1 MPLIHKAL
9 DFQVRQVGNPEDRTL
24 EFIGSTATVD
34 RYGDIIEVA
43 GWDLQ
48 NYFNPKDPS
57 KGNPVFLWAHNSN
70 LPPLGKAVSVKK
82 TADALVFQIK
92 FASREEYGQEWPA
105 VAPSPETTYN
115 LYLNGYLRA
124 TSVGFSYIEREPIID
139 PKNDGRQTGWRFL
152 KQELYELSAVP
163 VPANPEALMLAVKKG
178 IVSEREIEAL
188 KSAEP
193 DSEDK
198 GVIPFKDYPAD
209 DPGAAWDGPAEI
221 KAADVA
227 TLKIICAWFDSAN
240 PDDKGSY
247 KLPHHRADSKKVVWK
262 GVTAAMARLLQPKT
276 EIPEADR
283 QGVYNHLAKEY
294 ARFGKT
300 PPEFKVY
307 NDTELRLIELGLPPD
322 AEDIARM
329 LGDLEERLTQ
339 APGVGFNLT
348 LSEEQVAELKA
359 AWEGAMAKAGAV
371 LNAKNKEA
379 LTQARDLIS
388 QVLAAAE
395 SSASEGKGEAP
406 NQSIYSL
413 ALNPGPEPPG
423 GRPAGESVNL
433 AEILEGTKELHQLI
447 CPAI

>member
-24 EFIGSTATVD
+24 EFIGSTAAVD

-105 VAPSPETTYN
+105 IAPSPETIYN

-124 TSVGFSYIEREPIID
+124 TSVGFSYIEREPIIH

-163 VPANPEALMLAVKKG
+163 VPANPEALMLAVQKG
-178 IVSEREIEAL
+178 IVSAREIQSLQAAEAD
-188 KSAEP
+188 AET
-193 DSEDK
+193 K
-198 GVIPFKDYPAD
+198 GVIPFKEYPAD

-227 TLKIICAWFDSAN
+227 TLKTICAWFDSAK

-276 EIPEADR
+276 EIPESDR
-283 QGVYNHLAKEY
+283 QGVYNHLAREY
-294 ARFGKT
+294 ARFDKT

-322 AEDIARM
+322 VDDIARM
-329 LGDLEERLTQ
+329 LGDLQERLAQ

-395 SSASEGKGEAP
+395 SSVSEGKGETS

-423 GRPAGESVNL
+423 GRPAGDSFNL
-433 AEILEGTKELHQLI
+433 AEILEGTKELHQMI
-447 CPAI
+447 CPAN